1 MQVIKTLM
9 ATLANA
15 GVECVVVGGVALNLR
30 GYARATLDLDVCY
43 ARTRENFERLE
54 RALAPLH
61 PRLRDVAP
69 GLPFSLDARTLKAGL
84 NFTLSTDA
92 GDLDLFGELP
102 GVGGFAQA
110 LALSSPLTM
119 DGWTVHVLDLEGLE
133 RAKRAAG
140 RAKDLLDLAAIQKL
154 RGS

>member
-9 ATLANA
+9 ATLVRER
-15 GVECVVVGGVALNLR
+15 VEFVVVGGVALNLR

-43 ARTRENFERLE
+43 ARTQENFAALE
-54 RALAPLH
+54 QALAPLH

-69 GLPFSLDARTLKAGL
+69 GLPFTLDARTLKSGL

-102 GVGGFAQA
+102 GVGSFAQA
-110 LALSSPLTM
+110 RALSSPLTM
-119 DGWTVHVLDLEGLE
+119 DGWTVHVLDLDGLE

-140 RAKDLLDLAAIQKL
+140 RAKDLLDLAAIEKL
-154 RGS
+154 RGM